1 MKPRFEINHLFI
13 HLFFIIVCA
22 FTIVPILSIFN
33 VALKTHED
41 FLKYPTA
48 LAARPILQ
56 NFVTAWTTANMGNSL
71 KNSII
76 LTFFTPLGTCL
87 LSTMAAFPI
96 CRRHFKGANFIY
108 TLFVV
113 SLFLPTTAGLI
124 PTIMMFKAFHL
135 MNHLYGLIISGWAGI
150 ALPVLIINGYL
161 KSIPRELDE
170 AAVLDGCGYLKYI
183 FKIIFPLAMPV
194 IVTVLILNILGAW
207 NNFLGPYIFLTDPT
221 MRPLSTALYMF
232 VGTYSTDY
240 TVMCAGVII
249 ATAPIILAYVF
260 LQRYI
265 ISGMVNGAVKG

>member
-1 MKPRFEINHLFI
+1 MKQKFQISHLII
-13 HLFFIIVCA
+13 HMLFVVVCL
-22 FTIVPILSIFN
+22 FTIVPILSILN

-48 LAARPILQ
+48 LAVRPIFQ
-56 NFVTAWTTANMGNSL
+56 NFVTAWTKANMGNSF
-71 KNSII
+71 KNSIV
-76 LTFFTPLGTCL
+76 LAVFTPLGVCFF
-87 LSTMAAFPI
+87 STMAAFPI

-108 TLFVV
+108 SLFVV

-124 PTIMMFKAFHL
+124 PLIMMFRAFHL

-150 ALPVLIINGYL
+150 ALPVLIISGYL
-161 KSIPRELDE
+161 KSIPRDLDE
-170 AAVLDGCGYLKYI
+170 AAVLDGCGYLRYI
-183 FKIIFPLAMPV
+183 FKVIFPLAMPV
-194 IVTVLILNILGAW
+194 IVTVLILSILGAW
-207 NNFLGPYIFLTDPT
+207 NNFLGPYLFLTDPS

-249 ATAPIILAYVF
+249 ATVPIILAYVF

-265 ISGMVNGAVKG
+265 ISGMVSGAIKG